1 MAQKRI
7 DEATGVETTGH
18 AYDGI
23 EELNNPM
30 PQWWLS
36 IFYACVAFALVYT
49 IFFPA
54 WPMVTEATRGVLGYT
69 ARGEVAERIAAH
81 ADGQAVWRERI
92 DAAGLEEIRD
102 DPELLD
108 FALAYGRAQ
117 FAVNCVSCHGAGGV
131 GAVGGYP
138 NLNDDDWIWGGDL
151 ENIYLTI
158 AHGVRNEADPDARFS
173 MMPVYG
179 AEGLLSRAEIAD
191 VTQHVLAYTGRA
203 TDAEAAERGA
213 VIWEENCAACH
224 GEDGRGGREVGAPNL
239 ADNIWLYGGSA
250 QEIQAQI
257 WRPRHGVMPPWVDRI
272 GETAVKSLAVYIHAQ
287 GGGE

>member
-1 MAQKRI
+1 MAKGRI

-18 AYDGI
+18 SYDGI

-36 IFYACVAFALVYT
+36 IFYACVAFALAYT
-49 IFFPA
+49 VFFPA

-69 ARGEVAERIAAH
+69 ARGEVVERIAAH
-81 ADGQAVWRERI
+81 EEGQAVWRARI
-92 DAAGLEEIRD
+92 DEAELETIRT

-117 FAVNCVSCHGAGGV
+117 FAVNCVSCHGSGAAG
-131 GAVGGYP
+131 AEGGFP

-158 AHGVRNEADPDARFS
+158 AHGIRNEADPDARYS
-173 MMPVYG
+173 QMPAYG
-179 AEGLLSRAEIAD
+179 VDGLLSRAEIAD
-191 VTQHVLAYTGRA
+191 VAQAVLAFAGRE
-203 TDAEAAERGA
+203 TDAEAAGRGA
-213 VIWEENCAACH
+213 TIWEENCAACH
-224 GEDGRGGREVGAPNL
+224 GDAGLGGPEVGAPNL
-239 ADNIWLYGGSA
+239 ADNIWLYGGTAEEIAA
-250 QEIQAQI
+250 QV
-257 WRPRHGVMPPWVDRI
+257 WSPRQGVMPPWRDRI
-272 GETAVKSLAVYIHAQ
+272 GDTAVKSLAVYVHAL